1 MQTVVNLRPENY
13 PISKLDDEIAIMAMM
28 KALPREEY
36 NSFIS
41 SLLLLSTLDKDS
53 VLEVFRTEETQRQGA
68 LEESN
73 ATAAIAAAAAAREL
87 KCYICDGPHVVRDCP
102 RLEDSRTL
110 AKSGKSSKDS
120 RNRKRGGRRGGGS
133 ASGNTAAANVPG
145 EDGPAQSAES
155 AVCLSAGSPPSA
167 DTHWNADTGA
177 SASMTPHSH
186 WIVADRKPWR
196 VAVYV
201 ANGEVVYS
209 TEKGS
214 VIFQPSGKQS
224 NGKPRAAVVLQDV
237 LVVPRLANNLLSVL
251 TLTTKRKV
259 NVNIRG
265 PLMSFTQNHTTLFTA
280 TANAQLTA
288 FLDGHVVCKPASSA
302 NHVSALRASTVID
315 HPLLHQQFC
324 HLGTDRLEQLIRQN
338 MTTDLK
344 ISSTTPLPAVCK
356 PCISG
361 KQHQHKFPKSA
372 D

>member
-1 MQTVVNLRPENY
+1 MQ
-13 PISKLDDEIAIMAMM
+13 
-28 KALPREEY
+28 
-36 NSFIS
+36 
-41 SLLLLSTLDKDS
+41 LLLLLH
-53 VLEVFRTEETQRQGA
+53 RQQR
-68 LEESN
+68 ESLN
-73 ATAAIAAAAAAREL
+73 ATSVMVHTLSGTA
-87 KCYICDGPHVVRDCP
+87 HV
-102 RLEDSRTL
+102 SRTHVL
-110 AKSGKSSKDS
+110 SPSPENLRRTLEIGSMADVAT
-120 RNRKRGGRRGGGS
+120 RGGGS

-251 TLTTKRKV
+251 TLTTK
-259 NVNIRG
+259 
-265 PLMSFTQNHTTLFTA
+265 PPTTI
-280 TANAQLTA
+280 
-288 FLDGHVVCKPASSA
+288 VRS
-302 NHVSALRASTVID
+302 
-315 HPLLHQQFC
+315 
-324 HLGTDRLEQLIRQN
+324 
-338 MTTDLK
+338 
-344 ISSTTPLPAVCK
+344 
-356 PCISG
+356 
-361 KQHQHKFPKSA
+361 
-372 D
+372 